1 MKSPTLILNV
11 DDNDGARYVKT
22 RILASAGF
30 IVEEA
35 ANGTDA
41 LVQVAQLLP
50 ALVLLDV
57 KLPDINGIEVCRRI
71 KADAATAH
79 VLVLQT
85 SAALTGRDD
94 KIRGLEGGA
103 DNYLAAPI
111 EADELVANVRALLRL
126 QQTRFD
132 LANSEERFRQ
142 LAENIDDVFWMFDLD
157 DGALLYVSA
166 AYERIWGRSS
176 AALARQSDDWM
187 ASIDPHDRPALAQR
201 WNALMALAPYD
212 EEYRVVGAGGAIRW
226 VRDRAFVVRDAR
238 ERPYRIAR
246 ITSDITG
253 RKELE
258 SRLRAADDNKNN
270 FLATLAHELRNPL
283 SPIRTAVELLGR
295 EGATDDGATAA
306 EVHARARGVISRQVD
321 HLTHL
326 VDDLLDVARIS
337 EGKLTLRA
345 QQVELQGV
353 FKAALETAAP
363 MLEARH
369 HQLDA
374 SLPPAPLWVW
384 GDPVRLAQSVGNL
397 LHNAAKFTSPHGAIT
412 LTASV
417 ADDANDAG
425 KPVVRITV
433 RDNGI
438 GIASGTLPH
447 IFDMFTQGAFAPD
460 RAHDGLGIGLSL
472 VATLVKLHGGQLDAC
487 SDGVGLGSAF
497 TITLPLIAA
506 PAADVALA
514 PPLSAAAAVAETAA
528 TAAAPATAR
537 AGATVATTSAAAT
550 GLRIILVDDNVDSAE
565 MMCDLLGALGHHAQ
579 LAHDGAS
586 ALALARAQA
595 MSAAGAPD
603 VMILDIGL
611 PDMDGSELARRL
623 RALPALAHTRLVAHT
638 GYGAPHDREKTRA
651 AGFDV
656 HLVKPASIAQL
667 QAALHG

>member
-1 MKSPTLILNV
+1 MNQHILILNV

-22 RILASAGF
+22 RILVNAGF
-30 IVEEA
+30 QVEEA

-41 LVQVAQLLP
+41 LAMAAHLLP

-71 KADAATAH
+71 KADPVTAN

-126 QQTRFD
+126 QQTRFE

-157 DGALLYVSA
+157 DGALLYVSD
-166 AYERIWGRSS
+166 AYTRIWGREKTQ
-176 AALARQSDDWM
+176 LAQRPDDWI
-187 ASIDPHDRPALAQR
+187 ASIHPHDRPALAQR
-201 WNALMALAPYD
+201 WNALLALAPYD
-212 EEYRVVGAGGAIRW
+212 EEYRVVSAGGAIRW
-226 VRDRAFVVRDAR
+226 VRDRAFLVRDAR
-238 ERPYRIAR
+238 DRPYRIAR

-295 EGATDDGATAA
+295 QEGDPQQGHSAA

-345 QQVELQGV
+345 QAVELHGV
-353 FKAALETAAP
+353 FKAAQETATP

-369 HQLDA
+369 HGFSAD
-374 SLPPAPLWVW
+374 LPVAPLWVW
-384 GDPVRLAQSVGNL
+384 GDAVRLAQSIGNL
-397 LHNAAKFTSPHGAIT
+397 LHNAAKFTSPHGLIA
-412 LTASV
+412 LSAEVLDSEGTASV
-417 ADDANDAG
+417 A
-425 KPVVRITV
+425 ITV

-438 GIASGTLPH
+438 GIAGANLPH

-472 VATLVKLHGGQLDAC
+472 VSTLVRLHGGRLDAH
-487 SDGVGLGSAF
+487 SGGEGMGSAF

-506 PAADVALA
+506 PANAAPVNAADGAASVATG
-514 PPLSAAAAVAETAA
+514 AAASD
-528 TAAAPATAR
+528 APAAEPAAD
-537 AGATVATTSAAAT
+537 AGLA
-550 GLRIILVDDNVDSAE
+550 IILVDDNVDSAE
-565 MMCDLLGALGHHAQ
+565 MMCDLLEALGHRAT
-579 LAHDGAS
+579 LTHDGAG
-586 ALALARAQA
+586 ALALAQA
-595 MSAAGAPD
+595 VAAGSARAPD

-623 RALPALAHTRLVAHT
+623 RAMPALAATRLVAHT
-638 GYGAPHDREKTRA
+638 GYGAPHDREKTTA

-656 HLVKPASIAQL
+656 HLVKPASIEQL
-667 QAALHG
+667 QAALRGQ

>member
-1 MKSPTLILNV
+1 MNPQILILNV

-22 RILASAGF
+22 RILAGAGF
-30 IVEEA
+30 QVEEA

-41 LVQVAQLLP
+41 LAQVARLLP

-71 KADAATAH
+71 KADPASAH

-126 QQTRFD
+126 QQTRFA

-142 LAENIDDVFWMFDLD
+142 LAENIDDVFWMFNLD
-157 DGALLYVSA
+157 NGALLYVSD
-166 AYERIWGRSS
+166 AYTRLWGRPKST
-176 AALARQSDDWM
+176 LAQQPDDWF
-187 ASIDPHDRPALAQR
+187 ASIHPHDRPALAQR
-201 WNALMALAPYD
+201 WHALMALAPYD
-212 EEYRVVGAGGAIRW
+212 EEYRVVGADNAIRW
-226 VRDRAFVVRDAR
+226 VRDRAFVVRDCS

-246 ITSDITG
+246 ITSDISG

-283 SPIRTAVELLGR
+283 SPIRTAVELLAR
-295 EGATDDGATAA
+295 QSDDEHGVSAA
-306 EVHARARGVISRQVD
+306 EIHARARGVISRQVD

-337 EGKLTLRA
+337 EGKLTLREQA
-345 QQVELQGV
+345 VELQGV

-369 HQLDA
+369 HQLETR
-374 SLPPAPLWVW
+374 LPPAPLWVW

-397 LHNAAKFTSPHGAIT
+397 LHNAAKFTSVHGQIT
-412 LTASV
+412 LAASI
-417 ADDANDAG
+417 DDAPADG
-425 KPVVRITV
+425 QPVVRIEV

-438 GIASGTLPH
+438 GIASATLPH

-472 VATLVKLHGGQLDAC
+472 VANLVKLHGGQLDA
-487 SDGVGLGSAF
+487 SSAGVGLGSVF

-506 PAADVALA
+506 PLA
-514 PPLSAAAAVAETAA
+514 PDTTAPLPMMTASAALPTA
-528 TAAAPATAR
+528 
-537 AGATVATTSAAAT
+537 
-550 GLRIILVDDNVDSAE
+550 LRIILVDDNVDSAE

-586 ALALARAQA
+586 ALALAQAQA
-595 MSAAGAPD
+595 LAPCGAPD

-623 RALPALAHTRLVAHT
+623 RALPALARTRLVAHT
-638 GYGAPHDREKTRA
+638 GYGAPHDRAKTRA
-651 AGFDV
+651 AGFDE

-667 QAALHG
+667 QAALLP

>member
-1 MKSPTLILNV
+1 MNQQILILNV

-22 RILASAGF
+22 RILAAAGF
-30 IVEEA
+30 RVEEA

-41 LVQVAQLLP
+41 LAMAAELLP

-71 KADAATAH
+71 KSDAATSM

-126 QQTRFD
+126 QQTRFE

-142 LAENIDDVFWMFDLD
+142 LAENIDDVFWMFSLD
-157 DGALLYVSA
+157 DGALLYVSD
-166 AYERIWGRSS
+166 AYARLWGRPS
-176 AALARQSDDWM
+176 AELARRPDDWI
-187 ASIDPHDRPALAQR
+187 ASIHPQDRPALAQR

-212 EEYRVVGAGGAIRW
+212 EEYRVVGPSGAIRW
-226 VRDRAFVVRDAR
+226 VRDRAFLVRDAR
-238 ERPYRIAR
+238 DQPYRIAR

-253 RKELE
+253 RKEME
-258 SRLRAADDNKNN
+258 GRLRAADDNKNN

-295 EGATDDGATAA
+295 QEGELESGHEVLHEPGDEAGPGAGHSIA

-337 EGKLTLRA
+337 EGKLTLRTQA
-345 QQVELQGV
+345 VELQGV
-353 FKAALETAAP
+353 FKAALETATP
-363 MLEARH
+363 MLEARQH
-369 HQLDA
+369 SLEVA
-374 SLPPAPLWVW
+374 LPPLPLWVW
-384 GDPVRLAQSVGNL
+384 GDPVRLAQAIGNL
-397 LHNAAKFTSPHGAIT
+397 LHNAAKFTSPGGAIA
-412 LTASV
+412 LSAAVSV
-417 ADDANDAG
+417 RDG
-425 KPVVRITV
+425 GSQVQIEV

-438 GIASGTLPH
+438 GIASTNLPH

-472 VATLVKLHGGQLDAC
+472 VSTLVKLHGGQLQAR
-487 SDGVGLGSAF
+487 SEGAGAGSAF
-497 TITLPLIAA
+497 TITLPLIDGPGESGAG
-506 PAADVALA
+506 D
-514 PPLSAAAAVAETAA
+514 SHAAAAAEPKASAST
-528 TAAAPATAR
+528 PA
-537 AGATVATTSAAAT
+537 GD
-550 GLRIILVDDNVDSAE
+550 GLSIVLVDDNVDSAE
-565 MMCDLLGALGHHAQ
+565 MMCDLLEALGHRAV
-579 LAHDGAS
+579 LAHDGAA
-586 ALALARAQA
+586 ALALAASLARDGGA
-595 MSAAGAPD
+595 APD

-623 RALPALAHTRLVAHT
+623 RAMPALAATRLVAHT
-638 GYGAPHDREKTRA
+638 GYGAPHDREKTSA

-656 HLVKPASIAQL
+656 HLVKPASIEQL
-667 QAALHG
+667 QAALRA